1 MESKTNELEGKTD
14 GASHDSFTEQ
24 ASEMFDNF
32 FKTVKE
38 EIKNENREI
47 NAALIKFIKRFESF
61 SQNQKVSALQRSG
74 TTFFSRKR
82 MKIKVQPTA
91 VPRRKSKIGSR
102 QRQTNVETKNLP
114 NCSISLKRK

>member
-74 TTFFSRKR
+74 TTFFSTKR

>member
-1 MESKTNELEGKTD
+1 
-14 GASHDSFTEQ
+14 
-24 ASEMFDNF
+24 MFDNF

-74 TTFFSRKR
+74 TTFFSTKR